1 VDPISSCLYF
11 IPRQAMEKHRDFLKK
26 HCRLCGENLKRNGRE
41 YGKELFKGVLSE
53 NVYVNISN
61 DTTDVHPEK
70 LCAACKAKLY
80 RLSSLNEE
88 DEAVVGIQNGLK
100 VFNWKA
106 HAEDGDCFCQSS
118 IQGGRPF
125 KMARREEDQDNSG
138 TESANE
144 MESHN
149 EKDGC
154 FAFTKL
160 MCMLPTLDRELAVVL
175 SKKLSEQFNF
185 VYIDL
190 NDIRG
195 KI

>member
-1 VDPISSCLYF
+1 MRLLLTDRADHDVDPISSCLYF

-26 HCRLCGENLKRNGRE
+26 HCRLCGKNLKRNGRE

-53 NVYVNISN
+53 KVYVNISN

-80 RLSSLNEE
+80 QLSSLNEE

-118 IQGGRPF
+118 IQRTLEIVMKVG
-125 KMARREEDQDNSG
+125 KICIHVIVINYKENVDD
-138 TESANE
+138 
-144 MESHN
+144 
-149 EKDGC
+149 
-154 FAFTKL
+154 
-160 MCMLPTLDRELAVVL
+160 LP
-175 SKKLSEQFNF
+175 KKLFYNF
-185 VYIDL
+185 LTLYW
-190 NDIRG
+190 
-195 KI
+195 